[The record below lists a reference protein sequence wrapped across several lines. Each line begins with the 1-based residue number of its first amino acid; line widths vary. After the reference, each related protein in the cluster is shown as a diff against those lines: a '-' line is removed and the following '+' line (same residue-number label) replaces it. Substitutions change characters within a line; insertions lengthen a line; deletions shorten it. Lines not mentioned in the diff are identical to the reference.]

1 VGDVTLTVG
10 VRKDNL
16 QLATLDLEVPAG
28 GTTPL
33 TINLE
38 LTKVNEPVTIEA
50 PPADEVK
57 DAPG

>member
-1 VGDVTLTVG
+1 MTLTVG

-33 TINLE
+33 TISLE